1 MDLTWLET
9 DKWLKDGVLSMAESQ
24 SWFVADSSEAVEC
37 TGNDRSSSLSHS
49 SENAVDVTALIL
61 PPMLPPSLLLVTPP
75 EA

>member
-24 SWFVADSSEAVEC
+24 SWFLVSNEAVDC
-37 TGNDRSSSLSHS
+37 IGNDRSSSLSHS
-49 SENAVDVTALIL
+49 SENAVDETALIL